1 MVSAARSTS
10 SLTWVAPAA
19 RVISGICYGSPI
31 SGFFPYTESRPILV
45 FIKNDS
51 KDLISERKSSG

>member
-19 RVISGICYGSPI
+19 RVISGLSMGV
-31 SGFFPYTESRPILV
+31 PYLV
-45 FIKNDS
+45 ASLTLNLDPFLCSLKMTAKI
-51 KDLISERKSSG
+51 